1 VGGPEVGGPKAV
13 AQRSHSP
20 RAARPRER
28 TPLYDAT
35 MGDRDE
41 AVETIQ
47 REMAAFARRARAA
60 AARMHPELS
69 LVSYTLLAHL
79 DDRPGSRA
87 TDLAA
92 EFLLDKS
99 TVSRQVSGL
108 EQLGFVE
115 RRPDPRDHR
124 VQVLHPTP
132 AGAAVLAAA
141 TAARREAFRGRFAGW
156 DEADLDRFASYLVS
170 FNEAAADQRAPE
182 DSSAVSAAASPGQGS
197 APGR

>member
-1 VGGPEVGGPKAV
+1 
-13 AQRSHSP
+13 
-20 RAARPRER
+20 
-28 TPLYDAT
+28 
-35 MGDRDE
+35 MGDRDDS
-41 AVETIQ
+41 VETIQ

-60 AARMHPELS
+60 AAHMHPELS

-92 EFLLDKS
+92 QFLLDKS

-124 VQVLHPTP
+124 VQVLHTTP
-132 AGAAVLAAA
+132 AGSAVLAAA
-141 TAARREAFRGRFAGW
+141 TAARREAFRGRFAEW
-156 DEADLDRFASYLVS
+156 EKSDLDRFASYLVR
-170 FNEAAADQRAPE
+170 FNEDAAAQQTP
-182 DSSAVSAAASPGQGS
+182 VASPPHSGQERL
-197 APGR
+197 APR